1 MSSDVLALTSSAN
14 TVSRA
19 MMTVPILVFH
29 DIVDVI
35 LVIGSETESAEFTLT
50 FVVNALLLLL
60 IYIKALV
67 QVGEKSLKVR
77 GELLLTVRI

>member
-1 MSSDVLALTSSAN
+1 
-14 TVSRA
+14 

>member
-1 MSSDVLALTSSAN
+1 
-14 TVSRA
+14 

-67 QVGEKSLKVR
+67 QVGEKSLKFR